1 MKSLLLLSA
10 SILVTGSLV
19 AADAD
24 LQAEVKGACK
34 KLADKANYSWHTDVE
49 SAGGPGGRRGGPTDG
64 KTEKGGYTVLT
75 MTRGDNTTEAV
86 LKGDKGAIKTADG
99 WQSLAEAAESGGGGG
114 GQRGGGR
121 FLARMLQNYKT
132 PAVEAEELAGKVK
145 ALKKDGDAYA
155 GELTEE
161 GARGLM
167 AFGRGRGGGEG
178 PAISNAKGSVKF
190 WIKDG
195 LLSKYEFK
203 VQGSMSFGGND
214 VEIDRTTTV
223 EITDVGTT
231 KIEVSEDAKKK
242 LS

>member
-1 MKSLLLLSA
+1 MKSLLLLST
-10 SILVTGSLV
+10 SILMTGSLL

-24 LQAEVKGACK
+24 PQAEIKAACK
-34 KLADKANYSWHTDVE
+34 KLADKANYAWRANVE

-64 KTEKGGYTVLT
+64 KTEKDGYTVLA

-99 WQSLAEAAESGGGGG
+99 WQSLAEAAEAGGG

-121 FLARMLQNYKT
+121 FLARTLQNYKT

-145 ALKKDGDAYA
+145 ALKKDGDTYT

-161 GARGLM
+161 GAKGLM

-195 LLSKYEFK
+195 LLSRYEFK
-203 VQGSMSFGGND
+203 VQGSMNLGGND
-214 VEIDRTTTV
+214 VDIDRTTTV
-223 EITDVGTT
+223 EIKDVGTT
-231 KIEVSEDAKKK
+231 KIEVPEDAKKK